1 MKKKPP
7 ASSLLDDVRATLQAR
22 KGPPPWYETLP
33 AALKAEIDAIKADWK
48 GGRLQATKTSLS
60 VSISKAL
67 AARGVKI
74 GHSGVI
80 RWLEKA

>member
-7 ASSLLDDVRATLQAR
+7 PSLLDDVRATLQTR
-22 KGPPPWYETLP
+22 KGPPPWHETLP
-33 AALKAEIDAIKADWK
+33 DALKSEIEAIKADWK
-48 GGRLQATKTSLS
+48 SGRLHATKTALS
-60 VSISKAL
+60 MSISKAL

-74 GHSGVI
+74 GYLGVT

>member
-7 ASSLLDDVRATLQAR
+7 PSLLDDVRATLPTR
-22 KGPPPWYETLP
+22 KGFAPWHETLQE
-33 AALKAEIDAIKADWK
+33 ALKAEIESIKDDWK
-48 GGRLQATKTSLS
+48 SGRLQATKTALS
-60 VSISKAL
+60 ASISKAL

-74 GHSGVI
+74 GHLGVA